1 MTIDCRPI
9 CEVYHEIIK
18 RSVFFRS
25 CVSPLNDI
33 VKCLEIDDFKK
44 KQKYSIF
51 KGSEYIGTIVNVIPE
66 YVAYDLYLGR
76 TKLMTSECYNEIAE
90 VVKNK
95 FLKLVYKKL
104 FIVVRNKE
112 GIKTHSISF
121 EDTLVKDNLY
131 LLRIERP
138 GEDIPFIW
146 KVSSEPLEIILT
158 KKNYGNIT
166 IYDIRKSLMLVGDFN
181 CDLVKKYL
189 NLA

>member
-1 MTIDCRPI
+1 M
-9 CEVYHEIIK
+9 
-18 RSVFFRS
+18 
-25 CVSPLNDI
+25 
-33 VKCLEIDDFKK
+33 
-44 KQKYSIF
+44 
-51 KGSEYIGTIVNVIPE
+51 
-66 YVAYDLYLGR
+66 
-76 TKLMTSECYNEIAE
+76 
-90 VVKNK
+90 
-95 FLKLVYKKL
+95 

-166 IYDIRKSLMLVGDFN
+166 IYDIRKSLMPVGDFN